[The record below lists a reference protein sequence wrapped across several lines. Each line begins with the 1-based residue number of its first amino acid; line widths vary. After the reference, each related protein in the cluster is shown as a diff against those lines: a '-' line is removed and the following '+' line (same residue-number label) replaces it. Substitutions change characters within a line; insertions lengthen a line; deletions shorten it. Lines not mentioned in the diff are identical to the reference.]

1 MRQISVAD
9 YICEFLIHKGV
20 HDVFGYQGGMI
31 AYLFDSFDKY
41 NKDLKLHVPYNE
53 QGAAFGAN
61 GYAQISG
68 KVGFACSTCSPGF
81 VNLLGGM
88 ANAYFENIPCIFVS
102 AEVNWKDKQHDLPL
116 RQRGFQ
122 QMREHAVA
130 EPICK
135 KSYDIDYAYQ
145 IKDALKE
152 GYKIATTGRKGP
164 VFLEIPINVFRGIV
178 DVDDNEFDDEIEDK
192 SDFEVEFSHILEEL
206 KEAKHPVIVAG
217 AGIDQSQCRPL
228 FRKFTKLYQIPT
240 VTSMPGVD
248 ALPDTWETKFNF
260 IGASG
265 TRLPNYILSKSD
277 YVIAIGSRLAQRQ
290 VGHRLETF
298 APKAKLI
305 RFDLDP
311 SEFSRQIKDAEIDY
325 IVSIVDFLEYAV
337 NNSDKYAISRDEWV
351 KTCNDLRPLFGKY
364 DKTYGN
370 HIFEVI
376 TKTLPEDANIILD
389 VGKNLIWGAQSTFI
403 KSETRLLASTSYAS
417 MGYSLPAAIG
427 AYVANKKPTY
437 SFNGDG
443 GLQMNIQELNA
454 IAKNNYPIK
463 IFVLNNHALG
473 NITSFQDQICGGRY
487 KATKETGGEYFAAP
501 FMAIAEAYGIRSI
514 KLNKPEDISKYSEEL
529 VDDKPILF
537 EIELDDSEPAG
548 PNIVCGN
555 DLLTSATPIPEE
567 DAKKIKAILK

>member
-31 AYLFDSFDKY
+31 AYLFDAFDKY
-41 NKDLKLHVPYNE
+41 SKDIKLHVPYNE

-68 KVGFACSTCSPGF
+68 KVGFACSTCGPGF
-81 VNLLGGM
+81 INLLGGM
-88 ANAYFENIPCIFVS
+88 ANAYLENIPCIFVS
-102 AEVNWKDKQHDLPL
+102 AEVNWKDKPHDMPL

-178 DVDDNEFDDEIEDK
+178 DVDDNEFDDEIEVKPNFEKEFEQILIDLK
-192 SDFEVEFSHILEEL
+192 SS
-206 KEAKHPVIVAG
+206 KQPVIVAG

-228 FRKFTKLYQIPT
+228 FREFIKLYNIPT

-248 ALPDTWETKFNF
+248 VLPDTWEAKFNF

-277 YVIAIGSRLAQRQ
+277 YVIAVGSRLAQRQ
-290 VGHRLETF
+290 VGHRLPTF
-298 APKAKLI
+298 APRAKLV
-305 RFDLDP
+305 RFDVDP
-311 SEFSRQIKDAEIDY
+311 NEFSRQIKDEEIDY
-325 IVSIVDFLEYAV
+325 IVSIVDFLEYAIKNV
-337 NNSDKYAISRDEWV
+337 KKYAIDRKDWI
-351 KTCNDLRPLFGKY
+351 KTCNDLRPYFGKY
-364 DKTYGN
+364 DKSYGN
-370 HIFEVI
+370 HIFDVI
-376 TKTLPEDANIILD
+376 TRVLPEDANIVLD
-389 VGKNLIWGAQSTFI
+389 VGKNELWGAQSSFI
-403 KSETRLLASTSYAS
+403 KSETRLIASTSYAS
-417 MGYSLPAAIG
+417 MGFSLPAAIG
-427 AYVANKKPTY
+427 AYIANKKPTY

-443 GLQMNIQELNA
+443 GFQMNIQELNA
-454 IAKNNYPIK
+454 IARNNYPIK
-463 IFVLNNHALG
+463 MFVLNNHALG
-473 NITSFQDQICGGRY
+473 NITSFQDQYFGSRY
-487 KATKETGGEYFAAP
+487 KGTKEVNGEYFSAP
-501 FMAIAEAYGIRSI
+501 FMKVAEAYGIRAV
-514 KLNKPEDISKYSEEL
+514 KLDKPEDIKNYASEL
-529 VDDKPILF
+529 IDDKPILF
-537 EIELDDSEPAG
+537 EIEVDSDEPAG

-555 DLLTSATPIPEE
+555 DLLTSATPISDE
-567 DAKKIKAILK
+567 DAEAIKKILD